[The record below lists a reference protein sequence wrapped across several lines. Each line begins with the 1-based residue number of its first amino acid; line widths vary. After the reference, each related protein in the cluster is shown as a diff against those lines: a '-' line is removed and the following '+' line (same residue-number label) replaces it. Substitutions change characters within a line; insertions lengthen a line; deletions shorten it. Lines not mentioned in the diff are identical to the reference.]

1 MAESLHQG
9 LAQWIQCKLG
19 KQYLWKKVTLP
30 WESNP
35 GPTPIRGDPATLVA
49 SVGLKKLEF
58 NISSKENS
66 MIARIIAC
74 QEHRM
79 QCSQFFRRA
88 NFCKKTGAILAK
100 IRAKRRAK
108 LKFFVILSSFCDLNH
123 QQFSEI
129 NGSLW
134 GGTLHRACTL
144 INCPKQHNN
153 TLNVSKIANRRAKS
167 QKYGH

>member
-1 MAESLHQG
+1 MENLYSNHNICNTLLLYLGQG
-9 LAQWIQCKLG
+9 
-19 KQYLWKKVTLP
+19 KKCT
-30 WESNP
+30 
-35 GPTPIRGDPATLVA
+35 ATLVA

-79 QCSQFFRRA
+79 QCFQFFRRA
-88 NFCKKTGAILAK
+88 NFRKKTGAILAK

-129 NGSLW
+129 NGSF
-134 GGTLHRACTL
+134 
-144 INCPKQHNN
+144 
-153 TLNVSKIANRRAKS
+153 
-167 QKYGH
+167 